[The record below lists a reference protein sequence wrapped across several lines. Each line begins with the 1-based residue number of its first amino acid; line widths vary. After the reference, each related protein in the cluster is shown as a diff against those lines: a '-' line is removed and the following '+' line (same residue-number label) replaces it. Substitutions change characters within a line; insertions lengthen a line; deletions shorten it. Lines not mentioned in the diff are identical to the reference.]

1 MKRIL
6 NSLIKENDLGETIRL
21 VRRIDGNIDFANGM
35 LISQFN
41 ARVASLRAEEVL
53 SLESAKRFVFFTYPQ
68 SSTYWENQQIIN
80 LGDYVQTI
88 ATQKALSQFYPNYDH
103 QYWDRDNLFNY
114 YTEDSKSSICVMN
127 GFFGPSLGAF
137 PNKYV
142 SPVFIGFHLGAPGL
156 NYTTR
161 AHRAE
166 VMWGHFIRRF
176 PRYMR
181 KKSMGCRDKRT
192 AAYLRSHGLDA
203 YFSRCLSMTLSRRQ
217 KEPEEPTVFICCQ
230 PHVREVAEKHLPKKY
245 KDRCET
251 LSSAI
256 DVTPLKETSY
266 QELDNIDFLP
276 HAEEFLTQLR
286 DRATLV
292 ITDRV
297 HVASPCIAMG
307 IPTIIIKIKQDDDPR
322 YDFFEGVCKCYT
334 LEEARGGKIDFE
346 PDRIDIEPLK
356 ELMLTNLHK
365 TIEQE
370 VYGVDCSADLR
381 EIRQDIAAF
390 RVHDLN

>member
-1 MKRIL
+1 MD
-6 NSLIKENDLGETIRL
+6 EAIRL
-21 VRRIDGNIDFANGM
+21 VRRIDGNVDFANGM
-35 LISQFN
+35 LISLVN
-41 ARVASLRAEEVL
+41 ARVASLRAEDVL

-68 SSTYWENQQIIN
+68 SSTHWGNQQIIN

-88 ATQKALSQFYPNYDH
+88 ATQRALSQFYPNYDH

-114 YTEDSKSSICVMN
+114 YTEDLKSSICVMN
-127 GFFGPSLGAF
+127 GFFWPTLGAF

-142 SPVFIGFHLGAPGL
+142 SPVFIGFHLGAPEL
-156 NYTTR
+156 NYTTH

-166 VMWGHFIRRF
+166 VLWGHFIGRF

-181 KKSMGCRDKRT
+181 MKSMGCRDKRT
-192 AAYLRSHGLDA
+192 AAYLRSLGLDA

-217 KEPEEPTVFICCQ
+217 KEPTEPTTFICCH
-230 PHVREVAEKHLPKKY
+230 PRIREVIEKYLPQKL

-251 LSSAI
+251 LSSDI
-256 DVTPLKETSY
+256 DVTPFIEASY
-266 QELDNIDFLP
+266 QELDNINFLPRTQDFLSQ
-276 HAEEFLTQLR
+276 FR

-307 IPTIIIKIKQDDDPR
+307 IPTIIVKIKQDDDPR

-334 LEEARGGKIDFE
+334 FEEAREGKINFE
-346 PDRIDIEPLK
+346 PSRADIESLK
-356 ELMLTNLHK
+356 ELMLNNLHK

-370 VYGVDCSADLR
+370 IYGVDCSAELR
-381 EIRQDIAAF
+381 EIRSEIAAF